1 VTAVDL
7 TAAARPARR
16 VDLRDVAAPADPVW
30 WAVAGEVRAALGE
43 HPLHDPLTG
52 DLVWVDVDAGTVH
65 GWGRRPLRTPTP
77 VGLAWPTA
85 SGGLLLATAAG
96 IAVLPATARRVGM
109 GPEERDRSGPADPSI
124 AAPDLGPLL
133 RPADMP
139 AGYRFNDGGTDPRGR
154 LWIASMRSDGGAVRD
169 GTLYRLDP
177 ADGADALARAHLTPA
192 LRGVHCGNGIAWSPD
207 GSTMYLTDSVT
218 RTVHRLPYDVDRGT
232 VGAPEVLL
240 ALAEGPGAPMPDGTA
255 VDVDG
260 GLWVAVWGGGVVL
273 HLAPEGEVL
282 GTVPLPTPLITC
294 PGFGAPG
301 SGTLW
306 VTTAG
311 SPAPVLGPAPDAD
324 PLAGALL
331 QVRVDVEGV
340 PVVPVAG
347 L

>member
-1 VTAVDL
+1 
-7 TAAARPARR
+7 
-16 VDLRDVAAPADPVW
+16 
-30 WAVAGEVRAALGE
+30 
-43 HPLHDPLTG
+43 
-52 DLVWVDVDAGTVH
+52 
-65 GWGRRPLRTPTP
+65 
-77 VGLAWPTA
+77 
-85 SGGLLLATAAG
+85 
-96 IAVLPATARRVGM
+96 
-109 GPEERDRSGPADPSI
+109 
-124 AAPDLGPLL
+124 
-133 RPADMP
+133 
-139 AGYRFNDGGTDPRGR
+139 
-154 LWIASMRSDGGAVRD
+154 
-169 GTLYRLDP
+169 
-177 ADGADALARAHLTPA
+177 
-192 LRGVHCGNGIAWSPD
+192 
-207 GSTMYLTDSVT
+207 VT